1 MPTVYVYVYIYIVY
15 MVTCSPPQVIIC
27 CTEWLQLKCLP
38 SPSPLLPPPFIPPL
52 PPPPNPS
59 LFSQRLPVMAED
71 LIDHNLPYG
80 QGSSLVGSKVREVVA
95 INLQS
100 GKVGPQLIEGW
111 IV

>member
-1 MPTVYVYVYIYIVY
+1 MLAFPFSSAPPTFH
-15 MVTCSPPQVIIC
+15 
-27 CTEWLQLKCLP
+27 
-38 SPSPLLPPPFIPPL
+38 SPLAA
-52 PPPPNPS
+52 PPNPS